1 MELSIT
7 LALAQGA
14 FKLLMAML
22 AIIVARGTLL
32 WLDLHLGGHFDR
44 TMQEASSDARMH
56 YFAARIVAVCIVVG
70 LAIS

>member
-1 MELSIT
+1 MDMAAI
-7 LALAQGA
+7 AIAQGS
-14 FKLLMAML
+14 FKLIMAVL
-22 AIIVARGTLL
+22 AIIAARGTLL

-44 TMQEASSDARMH
+44 SMKEASPDARMH